1 MKYLVTIKLANSS
14 ILHKGYNIPY
24 YMSGTKTDEVVFN
37 ANNIIIRANRG
48 KLYSEKD
55 IFLNVQNSLYNQL
68 YKCLLFHYAL
78 NGERAKIVAIVIDV
92 VGFSGN
98 PIHYERCFNN
108 ENQPFP
114 LYKSPIAFKPQV
126 LELLLNET
134 DESFLFRLIMG
145 HWMSAAVQDNGKIR
159 KLECIWRTFERL
171 CAYHRHRSISERP
184 NITDGLKQMI
194 GELTTNPQYYPQSS
208 SFVHSFTYEY
218 LRGFLWHDMISNN
231 YPKGGNENKYR
242 DYVRYMV
249 RPFTDVRVMS
259 LMYDVRKYRK
269 RDLIRHGFY
278 SSMKSDCEHKINNPS
293 QKDID
298 IVALLCCHYAYYL
311 RNRLFHGQSL
321 VRSSIFRHNEDDMRL
336 CKISLLLELLTIEL
350 INNISN
356 L

>member
-14 ILHKGYNIPY
+14 ILHKVYNIPY

-78 NGERAKIVAIVIDV
+78 NGERAKIDAIVIDV

-159 KLECIWRTFERL
+159 KLECIWRTF
-171 CAYHRHRSISERP
+171 
-184 NITDGLKQMI
+184 
-194 GELTTNPQYYPQSS
+194 
-208 SFVHSFTYEY
+208 
-218 LRGFLWHDMISNN
+218 
-231 YPKGGNENKYR
+231 
-242 DYVRYMV
+242 
-249 RPFTDVRVMS
+249 
-259 LMYDVRKYRK
+259 
-269 RDLIRHGFY
+269 
-278 SSMKSDCEHKINNPS
+278 
-293 QKDID
+293 
-298 IVALLCCHYAYYL
+298 
-311 RNRLFHGQSL
+311 
-321 VRSSIFRHNEDDMRL
+321 
-336 CKISLLLELLTIEL
+336 
-350 INNISN
+350 
-356 L
+356 